1 MGGRVRRDSQPLIY
15 SDYYSNINFQDY
27 TLFSLWVW
35 ISLRTWSLPPLWCD
49 SSQHQ
54 NSESCGSNWD
64 GSDPFH
70 VHLPTCSGLLFQ
82 DFWTSGSQVKAT
94 SAAWHQSQANGPR
107 SCTVTDDAQRLKV
120 EELTDA
126 GRLLVGRLRA
136 DSCSGLPILSVP
148 IVRAPVPLPTRCGA

>member
-1 MGGRVRRDSQPLIY
+1 M
-15 SDYYSNINFQDY
+15 
-27 TLFSLWVW
+27 SLNL
-35 ISLRTWSLPPLWCD
+35 SLRTWSLPPLWCG

-136 DSCSGLPILSVP
+136 DTV
-148 IVRAPVPLPTRCGA
+148 VRDSPSFRFPLLGHPFLCPRAAVHNQAMFSLR